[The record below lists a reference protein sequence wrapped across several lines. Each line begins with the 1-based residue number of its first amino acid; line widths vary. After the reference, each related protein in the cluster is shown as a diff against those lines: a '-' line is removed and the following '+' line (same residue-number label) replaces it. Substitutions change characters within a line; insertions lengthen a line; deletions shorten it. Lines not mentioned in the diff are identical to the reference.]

1 VDHLSSQGADVV
13 WRPTV
18 AIEAL
23 PLVGST
29 REALQQIERYQWI
42 VFSSPNGVRQFK
54 EALPA
59 VGCEP
64 SQVHGTI
71 AAIGPATAEEL
82 RQAGLKPA
90 VVADDSR
97 AEGLAAALGDRVQ
110 PGDRILI
117 VRPQEARELLPAA
130 LRSLGGRVDLLPLYR
145 SVAGPDVETVA
156 GEVRKGRYD
165 LVIFASPSALKRLLE
180 PGATEATLEAL
191 RSMRV
196 VCIGPVTAAAAEGHG
211 ITPSIATEP
220 TDEGVLRA
228 VLRATNR

>member
-1 VDHLSSQGADVV
+1 LSDEAPLQGWTILLTRSAGRGRGLVDHLSSQGADVV

-90 VVADDSR
+90 VVS
-97 AEGLAAALGDRVQ
+97 
-110 PGDRILI
+110 
-117 VRPQEARELLPAA
+117 ARRRRESSF
-130 LRSLGGRVDLLPLYR
+130 RRHYDR
-145 SVAGPDVETVA
+145 SVVASNSCPSTGPSRGPTSRPWRA
-156 GEVRKGRYD
+156 RSGR
-165 LVIFASPSALKRLLE
+165 A
-180 PGATEATLEAL
+180 ATI
-191 RSMRV
+191 S
-196 VCIGPVTAAAAEGHG
+196 
-211 ITPSIATEP
+211 
-220 TDEGVLRA
+220 
-228 VLRATNR
+228 